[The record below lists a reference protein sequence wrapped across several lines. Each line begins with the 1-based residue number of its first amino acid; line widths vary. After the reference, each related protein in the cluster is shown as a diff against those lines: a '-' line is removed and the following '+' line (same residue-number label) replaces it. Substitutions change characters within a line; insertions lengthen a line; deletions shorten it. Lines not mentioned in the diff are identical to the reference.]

1 MATAVVEIEGPLSPP
16 SCCTSINSKAASASK
31 SKSTDDLAAMRHLRS
46 VIESITSNEN
56 MSLAERKT
64 KLANLEHLF
73 LTAERQLLSHDGAA
87 ESPSSIKDAD
97 VKKTKKIKKVGWLK
111 SVLRVKQDGH
121 SRKNNNFVATEPNAP
136 ANSKQ
141 SGGVL
146 EALDEK
152 EVVTQEARDDV
163 ENKVVANTVTTCSR
177 DGAPPPPTSPG
188 GGGGGD
194 NETDSIMELRMQNSE
209 AFLASVCSLRSL
221 GTFERDFINNIIAE
235 QAEANN
241 DNNNNNND
249 EKSTTTFEKDFLARM
264 KSKSVVPPHP
274 TQVFVN
280 SNGINPDDDHDDDLT
295 LDTQLSETTFEND
308 ARCAMK
314 NGGDGMILP
323 PTQVITPTKQQNI
336 VDSDELSIAT
346 FLSETTFERD
356 QRKRKEASAHD
367 GKLQAVVKR
376 SAPTALALHIE
387 NTLSI
392 DDSQISV
399 STYEK
404 DVAALN
410 ALAEKIGRKPSTQSK
425 VVMEGIMSTA
435 SDRSCSTFEQD
446 YGYVS
451 TTQRDI
457 RIPAP
462 PPQLRSQQFQF
473 HAEARVA
480 VTTPPKYQSPN
491 DTRSLVGAKVSF
503 IGTPLSTT
511 AFENDMINDGPQ
523 DNKNYNPEWF
533 QGRMENRK
541 KGPERK
547 NVGSAKKKNVV
558 SPPSSLDNRSRTP
571 DLSDA
576 MRAANAKL
584 DAMAV
589 AKRQQSKISPLDV
602 QLSQYRVSTVGGGGG
617 GGKSR
622 KEEGESTF
630 LGKFLCQAEQFI
642 FKY

>member
-1 MATAVVEIEGPLSPP
+1 
-16 SCCTSINSKAASASK
+16 
-31 SKSTDDLAAMRHLRS
+31 
-46 VIESITSNEN
+46 
-56 MSLAERKT
+56 
-64 KLANLEHLF
+64 
-73 LTAERQLLSHDGAA
+73 
-87 ESPSSIKDAD
+87 
-97 VKKTKKIKKVGWLK
+97 
-111 SVLRVKQDGH
+111 
-121 SRKNNNFVATEPNAP
+121 
-136 ANSKQ
+136 
-141 SGGVL
+141 
-146 EALDEK
+146 
-152 EVVTQEARDDV
+152 
-163 ENKVVANTVTTCSR
+163 
-177 DGAPPPPTSPG
+177 
-188 GGGGGD
+188 
-194 NETDSIMELRMQNSE
+194 
-209 AFLASVCSLRSL
+209 
-221 GTFERDFINNIIAE
+221 
-235 QAEANN
+235 
-241 DNNNNNND
+241 
-249 EKSTTTFEKDFLARM
+249 
-264 KSKSVVPPHP
+264 
-274 TQVFVN
+274 
-280 SNGINPDDDHDDDLT
+280 
-295 LDTQLSETTFEND
+295 
-308 ARCAMK
+308 MK

-323 PTQVITPTKQQNI
+323 PTQVITPTKQQNF

-387 NTLSI
+387 NALSI

-410 ALAEKIGRKPSTQSK
+410 ALAAKIGRKPSTQSK

-446 YGYVS
+446 YGHVS

-462 PPQLRSQQFQF
+462 PPQLRSQQF

-511 AFENDMINDGPQ
+511 AFENDMINDG
-523 DNKNYNPEWF
+523 KNYNPEWF
-533 QGRMENRK
+533 QGMENRK

-547 NVGSAKKKNVV
+547 NVGSAKKVV
-558 SPPSSLDNRSRTP
+558 SPPSSLDNRSMTP

-576 MRAANAKL
+576 MRAANVKAC
-584 DAMAV
+584 AMAA

-602 QLSQYRVSTVGGGGG
+602 QLSQYRVSTVGGG

>member
-16 SCCTSINSKAASASK
+16 SCCTSINSKAASAST
-31 SKSTDDLAAMRHLRS
+31 SKSTEDLAAMRHLRS

-73 LTAERQLLSHDGAA
+73 LTAERQLLSHDGVA
-87 ESPSSIKDAD
+87 EPLIAEEKT
-97 VKKTKKIKKVGWLK
+97 TKKIKKVGWLK

-163 ENKVVANTVTTCSR
+163 ENKVVANTATTCSR

-235 QAEANN
+235 QADANN

-264 KSKSVVPPHP
+264 KSKCVVPPHP

-280 SNGINPDDDHDDDLT
+280 SNGNNPDDDHDDDLT

-323 PTQVITPTKQQNI
+323 PTQVITPTKQQNF

-457 RIPAP
+457 RIPAS
-462 PPQLRSQQFQF
+462 PPQLRSQQF

-480 VTTPPKYQSPN
+480 VTMPPKYQYPN

-523 DNKNYNPEWF
+523 ANKNYNPEWF
-533 QGRMENRK
+533 QGMENRK

-584 DAMAV
+584 DAMAA

-602 QLSQYRVSTVGGGGG
+602 QLSQYRVSTVGGGGS
-617 GGKSR
+617 KSR

-630 LGKFLCQAEQFI
+630 LGKFLSQAEQFI

>member
-1 MATAVVEIEGPLSPP
+1 MATAVDEIEGPLSPP

-31 SKSTDDLAAMRHLRS
+31 SKSTNDLAAMRHLRS

-73 LTAERQLLSHDGAA
+73 LTAERQLNFHDGAA
-87 ESPSSIKDAD
+87 ESPPFIKDAD

-111 SVLRVKQDGH
+111 SVLRGKQDGNYH
-121 SRKNNNFVATEPNAP
+121 KNTAVATKPIESAK
-136 ANSKQ
+136 SKR
-141 SGGVL
+141 SGGV
-146 EALDEK
+146 
-152 EVVTQEARDDV
+152 QEARDDV
-163 ENKVVANTVTTCSR
+163 ENKVTNTATSVR
-177 DGAPPPPTSPG
+177 DAAPSPLSP

-241 DNNNNNND
+241 NNKDDD
-249 EKSTTTFEKDFLARM
+249 EKSTTTFEKDFMARM
-264 KSKSVVPPHP
+264 KNKNVVVPPHP

-280 SNGINPDDDHDDDLT
+280 SNGINPDDDHDDLT
-295 LDTQLSETTFEND
+295 LDTQMSETTFEND
-308 ARCAMK
+308 VRCAMK

-323 PTQVITPTKQQNI
+323 PTQIITPTKQNYR
-336 VDSDELSIAT
+336 DSDDLSIAT

-356 QRKRKEASAHD
+356 QRKRKESSALN
-367 GKLQAVVKR
+367 GKLQAAVET
-376 SAPTALALHIE
+376 SAQPTALALHIE

-425 VVMEGIMSTA
+425 VVMEGIMSSA

-446 YGYVS
+446 YGYI
-451 TTQRDI
+451 TATQRAI
-457 RIPAP
+457 RIPVP
-462 PPQLRSQQFQF
+462 PPQQRRSEQLS
-473 HAEARVA
+473 RVA
-480 VTTPPKYQSPN
+480 ATIPPKQQTLN
-491 DTRSLVGAKVSF
+491 QTRFSAGAGVSL

-511 AFENDMINDGPQ
+511 AFENDMINGGPQ
-523 DNKNYNPEWF
+523 ANQNYNPEWF
-533 QGRMENRK
+533 TGIDNRK
-541 KGPERK
+541 KGPQR
-547 NVGSAKKKNVV
+547 NVGSTKKKNVV
-558 SPPSSLDNRSRTP
+558 APSSLDNRSRSP

-576 MRAANAKL
+576 MRQANAKMA
-584 DAMAV
+584 AMAA

-602 QLSQYRVSTVGGGGG
+602 QLSQYRVSRVG
-617 GGKSR
+617 GGKS
-622 KEEGESTF
+622 KEEGDSTL

>member
-1 MATAVVEIEGPLSPP
+1 
-16 SCCTSINSKAASASK
+16 
-31 SKSTDDLAAMRHLRS
+31 MRHLRS

-56 MSLAERKT
+56 MSLAERKA

-73 LTAERQLLSHDGAA
+73 LTAERQMLFHSDGTEHLNCAA
-87 ESPSSIKDAD
+87 EPLIVEEKT
-97 VKKTKKIKKVGWLK
+97 TKKIKKVGWLK

-121 SRKNNNFVATEPNAP
+121 SRKNNNFVATEPNNAP
-136 ANSKQ
+136 VNSKQ
-141 SGGVL
+141 SGGFL

-163 ENKVVANTVTTCSR
+163 ENKVLANTVTTCSR

-264 KSKSVVPPHP
+264 KSTSVVPPHP

-323 PTQVITPTKQQNI
+323 PTQVTTPTKQQNF

-367 GKLQAVVKR
+367 GKLQAVVIR

-462 PPQLRSQQFQF
+462 PPQLRSQQF

-511 AFENDMINDGPQ
+511 AFENDMINDGSQ
-523 DNKNYNPEWF
+523 ANKNYNPEWF
-533 QGRMENRK
+533 QGMENRK
-541 KGPERK
+541 NGPERK

-576 MRAANAKL
+576 MRAANVKL
-584 DAMAV
+584 GAMAA

-617 GGKSR
+617 KSR
-622 KEEGESTF
+622 KEEGDSTF

>member
-1 MATAVVEIEGPLSPP
+1 MATAVDEIEGPLSPP
-16 SCCTSINSKAASASK
+16 SCCTSINSKAASAK

-73 LTAERQLLSHDGAA
+73 LTAERQLLFHDGAA
-87 ESPSSIKDAD
+87 ESPPSIKDAD
-97 VKKTKKIKKVGWLK
+97 VKKIKKVGWLK
-111 SVLRVKQDGH
+111 SVLRGKQDGN
-121 SRKNNNFVATEPNAP
+121 SRKNTVVATKPIES
-136 ANSKQ
+136 ANSKRC
-141 SGGVL
+141 SGVL
-146 EALDEK
+146 EALDK
-152 EVVTQEARDDV
+152 ETLVVEAQEARDDV
-163 ENKVVANTVTTCSR
+163 ENKVANTVTTCVR
-177 DGAPPPPTSPG
+177 DAPLTSPG
-188 GGGGGD
+188 VGGGD

-221 GTFERDFINNIIAE
+221 WTFERDFINNIIAE

-241 DNNNNNND
+241 SNNND

-264 KSKSVVPPHP
+264 KNKSAVDPPHP

-280 SNGINPDDDHDDDLT
+280 SNGINPDDDHDDLT

-308 ARCAMK
+308 VRCGMK

-323 PTQVITPTKQQNI
+323 PAHIITPTKQNYR
-336 VDSDELSIAT
+336 DSDDSSIAT
-346 FLSETTFERD
+346 FLSETTFEHD
-356 QRKRKEASAHD
+356 QRKIKESSVLN
-367 GKLQAVVKR
+367 GKLQAAVER
-376 SAPTALALHIE
+376 SAQPTSFALHIE

-425 VVMEGIMSTA
+425 VVMEGIMSSA

-446 YGYVS
+446 YGYI
-451 TTQRDI
+451 TATQRAI

-462 PPQLRSQQFQF
+462 PPPQRRRSEQLS
-473 HAEARVA
+473 RVA
-480 VTTPPKYQSPN
+480 ATIRPKQQPPN
-491 DTRSLVGAKVSF
+491 ETRSSAGAGVSL
-503 IGTPLSTT
+503 IWTPLSTT
-511 AFENDMINDGPQ
+511 AFENDMIDGGPQ
-523 DNKNYNPEWF
+523 ANQNYSPEWF
-533 QGRMENRK
+533 TGIDNRK
-541 KGPERK
+541 KGPQR
-547 NVGSAKKKNVV
+547 NVGSTKKKNVV
-558 SPPSSLDNRSRTP
+558 APSSLDNRSMNP

-576 MRAANAKL
+576 MRQANAKA
-584 DAMAV
+584 DAMVA

-602 QLSQYRVSTVGGGGG
+602 QLSQYRVSTVR

-622 KEEGESTF
+622 KEEWDSTV
-630 LGKFLCQAEQFI
+630 LSKFLCQAEQFI

>member
-1 MATAVVEIEGPLSPP
+1 MTL
-16 SCCTSINSKAASASK
+16 
-31 SKSTDDLAAMRHLRS
+31 D
-46 VIESITSNEN
+46 
-56 MSLAERKT
+56 ERKT

-73 LTAERQLLSHDGAA
+73 LTAERKLLFQHTDGAA
-87 ESPSSIKDAD
+87 VNTTPPSSNDGEG
-97 VKKTKKIKKVGWLK
+97 KTKTKTKIKKVGWLK
-111 SVLRVKQDGH
+111 SVLRGKQDVGNN
-121 SRKNNNFVATEPNAP
+121 SRKNTTVVAKKPNGI

-141 SGGVL
+141 SGEIL
-146 EALDEK
+146 ETLDK
-152 EVVTQEARDDV
+152 DKVAVTQEVRDDV
-163 ENKVVANTVTTCSR
+163 ENKVATTVTTLCVR
-177 DGAPPPPTSPG
+177 DAAPPPTSSPG
-188 GGGGGD
+188 GGGGGGRD

-241 DNNNNNND
+241 TTTND
-249 EKSTTTFEKDFLARM
+249 EKSATTFEKDFLVRGM
-264 KSKSVVPPHP
+264 KNKNVIVPPPHP

-280 SNGINPDDDHDDDLT
+280 SNGINPDDDHDDLT

-308 ARCAMK
+308 VRCAAAMK
-314 NGGDGMILP
+314 NGGDGMILTP
-323 PTQVITPTKQQNI
+323 LPTQIITPTKQPNYMD
-336 VDSDELSIAT
+336 DSDELSIAT

-356 QRKRKEASAHD
+356 QRKRKEATSSTHNGKVNAVERQSA
-367 GKLQAVVKR
+367 R
-376 SAPTALALHIE
+376 PTTALLALHIE

-446 YGYVS
+446 YGYVA
-451 TTQRDI
+451 TTTHQHQRANI
-457 RIPAP
+457 IPASQLPP
-462 PPQLRSQQFQF
+462 PPQRRS
-473 HAEARVA
+473 A
-480 VTTPPKYQSPN
+480 TTTIPPKQQQSLN
-491 DTRSLVGAKVSF
+491 ETRFSAGAGVVSHI

-511 AFENDMINDGPQ
+511 AFENDMINGGPQ
-523 DNKNYNPEWF
+523 ANQNYNPEWF
-533 QGRMENRK
+533 MGIENNRK
-541 KGPERK
+541 KGSAR
-547 NVGSAKKKNVV
+547 NVGGSAKKKNVIA
-558 SPPSSLDNRSRTP
+558 PSSLDNRSRTTT

-576 MRAANAKL
+576 MRAAHVKA
-584 DAMAV
+584 DAMAA
-589 AKRQQSKISPLDV
+589 AKRQQTKISPLDV
-602 QLSQYRVSTVGGGGG
+602 QLSQYRVSTIGGGGG

-622 KEEGESTF
+622 KEEGDSTL

>member
-31 SKSTDDLAAMRHLRS
+31 SKSTEDLAAMRHLRS

-73 LTAERQLLSHDGAA
+73 LTAERQLLSHDGVA
-87 ESPSSIKDAD
+87 EPLIAEEKT
-97 VKKTKKIKKVGWLK
+97 TKKIKKVGWLK

-163 ENKVVANTVTTCSR
+163 ENKVVANTATTCSR

-235 QAEANN
+235 QADANN

-280 SNGINPDDDHDDDLT
+280 SNGNNPDDDNDDDLT

-323 PTQVITPTKQQNI
+323 PTQVITPTKQQNF
-336 VDSDELSIAT
+336 VDSDEMSIAT

-446 YGYVS
+446 CGYVS

-462 PPQLRSQQFQF
+462 PPQLRSQQF

-480 VTTPPKYQSPN
+480 VTMPPKYQYPN

-523 DNKNYNPEWF
+523 ANKNYNPEWF
-533 QGRMENRK
+533 QGMENRK
-541 KGPERK
+541 KGLERK

-584 DAMAV
+584 DAMAA

-617 GGKSR
+617 KSR

-630 LGKFLCQAEQFI
+630 LGKFLSQAEQFI